1 MVTPGTLLLPNRKR
15 LFLVFFLEPFKINES
30 QIVEHVRWIL
40 EHRDR
45 RRRPFDPWLP
55 NSVLKSKKKKK
66 GKRNTGKKSRD
77 ASKPFTLRRNA
88 DRETFQLEFWN
99 NALIND
105 FRRRLPTACGTGRR

>member
-66 GKRNTGKKSRD
+66 GKKKHGE
-77 ASKPFTLRRNA
+77 KVP
-88 DRETFQLEFWN
+88 
-99 NALIND
+99 
-105 FRRRLPTACGTGRR
+105 RRLETLHLAAERGP